1 MNKKIPITAG
11 ALLAPFAL
19 AVIGLSLSSPSP
31 QTPAISPSQVF
42 TRDCEIPVQKPDAIT
57 FTCADGNMFVE
68 EIDWSRWSSKSATG
82 IGKYTTNTCDPSC
95 AEGDFI
101 SNPVNITLSNLTEF
115 KKKYYFRTLVIESK
129 DGKNLPK
136 MQSSSY
142 EWDVMEF
149 VEMMGWDE

>member
-31 QTPAISPSQVF
+31 QTPAISPSLIF
-42 TRDCEIPVQKPDAIT
+42 TWDCEIPVQKPEAIT

-68 EIDWSRWSSKSATG
+68 GIDWSRWDAMRATG
-82 IGKYTTNTCDPSC
+82 TGNYTANTCDPNC
-95 AEGDFI
+95 AEGAFI
-101 SNPVNITLSNLTEF
+101 SAPVSITLSNLTEF
-115 KKKYYFRTLVIESK
+115 KKKYFLRTLEIQSK

-142 EWDVMEF
+142 EWDVMDYARNF
-149 VEMMGWDE
+149 GKR

>member
-11 ALLAPFAL
+11 ALLAPFTL
-19 AVIGLSLSSPSP
+19 AVIGFSLHSPTP
-31 QTPAISPSQVF
+31 QTTPVSPSQVY
-42 TRDCEIPVQKPDAIT
+42 TWDCEIPVQKPDAIT

-68 EIDWSRWSSKSATG
+68 EIDWSRWGSKQATG
-82 IGKYTTNTCDPSC
+82 TGRYSTNTCDPNC
-95 AEGDFI
+95 AEGTFI
-101 SNPVNITLSNLTEF
+101 SAPVNITLSNLTEF
-115 KKKYYFRTLVIESK
+115 KKKYYLRTLEIQSK

-149 VEMMGWDE
+149 VEMMGWG

>member
-19 AVIGLSLSSPSP
+19 AVIGLSLYSPTL
-31 QTPAISPSQVF
+31 QTPVVSPSQVF
-42 TRDCEIPVQKPDAIT
+42 TWDCEIPVQKPDAIT
-57 FTCADGNMFVE
+57 FTCADGNMLVE
-68 EIDWSRWSSKSATG
+68 EIDWSRWSSKRANGT
-82 IGKYTTNTCDPSC
+82 GKYTTNTCDPSC

-101 SNPVNITLSNLTEF
+101 SNPVNITLSNLTAWKE
-115 KKKYYFRTLVIESK
+115 KYYLRTLEIQSK

-149 VEMMGWDE
+149 VEMMEGM

>member
-19 AVIGLSLSSPSP
+19 AVIGLSLSSPAP

-42 TRDCEIPVQKPDAIT
+42 TWDCEIPVQKPDAIT

-68 EIDWSRWSSKSATG
+68 GIDWSWWGSKSATG
-82 IGKYTTNTCDPSC
+82 IGKYTTNTCDPNC
-95 AEGDFI
+95 AEGTFI
-101 SNPVNITLSNLTEF
+101 STPVNITLSNPTEWKSKF
-115 KKKYYFRTLVIESK
+115 YLRTLEIQSK

-136 MQSSSY
+136 IQSSSY

-149 VEMMGWDE
+149 VEMMGLK